1 MPLWALFL
9 FAQWQL
15 EVTADGLHAV
25 SVSPEQTE
33 CLSADAFVSAI
44 QTDIDRSGEIEYG
57 EFLAA
62 TLHLSKIE
70 KQENLLKAFQY
81 FDADGSGAITLDE
94 LQKACE
100 EMQLSKTEIEG
111 MMKEIDKNN
120 VRGGGRGG
128 LSAFC
133 GCAEGQGMAIWGAMP
148 QTTTLKV

>member
-1 MPLWALFL
+1 MSVMSGSRMGRPCPFPLTLPFSHPPSFPPFL
-9 FAQWQL
+9 PPSFPPSL
-15 EVTADGLHAV
+15 PSHP
-25 SVSPEQTE
+25 SPF
-33 CLSADAFVSAI
+33 SS

-81 FDADGSGAITLDE
+81 FDADGSGAITMDE

-100 EMQLSKTEIEG
+100 EMQLSKGEIQE

-120 VRGGGRGG
+120 VSVAASTMLPSCPSTCQDPDSLG
-128 LSAFC
+128 
-133 GCAEGQGMAIWGAMP
+133 
-148 QTTTLKV
+148 